1 MSSIVLLA
9 VLLFSVGQG
18 AADGDDETP
27 VSIFHPS
34 YLILAAGIFTA
45 FIAGDLFNLY
55 VGFEI
60 LLVASYVLIT
70 LGSTESRIR
79 TGVVYIVVSL
89 VSSILFLAAIAMIY
103 GALGTVNMVQIS
115 ERMAQLPPDTQLL
128 LHLMLLLAFSIKAAV
143 FPLSFWLPDSYPT
156 APAPVTAVFAGLL
169 TKVGV
174 YALIRTETQLFSD
187 SDVNLLLMIVAL
199 ATMIVGVLGAVA
211 QAELK
216 RILSFTLVSHVGYMV
231 FGLAIATPAA
241 IGATIY
247 YMVHHIVVQTTLFLA
262 IGLIE
267 RRAGS
272 TSILRV
278 TGLMRAAPVIAVLYF
293 IPAINLGGLPPFS
306 GFIGKFALF
315 DAAAE
320 VGTPIMIV
328 LIVGGIVTSLLTL
341 YALMRAWNLSFWRE
355 EQDSAETESRISYLG
370 AAPAAGIK
378 TERRVIPSIMT
389 MTTAGMVGVTD
400 RAHGLRGPPVRRVRP
415 HRRLAPRA
423 RQPDAAAGGGRPVS
437 PDSRQSTRR
446 IAAQVVAA
454 AALLRVAR
462 RAVDAALGPVHLV
475 AFVTG
480 RGGGGR
486 RDARVPSAAGG
497 AVGPGQPLVGPRLRA
512 RVPRRARARVAHGGL
527 AGVRLP
533 AAAGR
538 RRDRGAA
545 PDRRRPDHDAHGGDG
560 IPHSRIPHHR
570 RGPRP
575 ADPVPAHHRRAH
587 RSGCRAPAREH
598 PAVGGAHRARR
609 RLARRRST
617 ASPRPRRE
625 SRREPVRLRHRG
637 RLRRGG
643 ARDPVADRRRAR
655 RSSTARSPPTCC

>member
-1 MSSIVLLA
+1 VSALVPLLVTLPLLGAAIALIAGRHRKTQVAVSITTLTIVLVIAAVLLIVVDAGNQPIAVSVGGWPIPFGIVLYVDRLAALLVVVSSIVLLA

-18 AADGDDETP
+18 AADGDDDTP

-34 YLILAAGIFTA
+34 YLILSAGIFNA

-115 ERMAQLPPDTQLL
+115 QRMGELPQDTQLA
-128 LHLMLLLAFSIKAAV
+128 LHLMLLLAFGIKAAV

-174 YALIRTETQLFSD
+174 YALIRTETQLFAQD
-187 SDVNLLLMIVAL
+187 DINFLLMIIAL

-216 RILSFTLVSHVGYMV
+216 RILSFTLVSHIGYMV

-262 IGLIE
+262 VGLVE

-278 TGLMRAAPVIAVLYF
+278 TGLMRAAPVIAILYF
-293 IPAINLGGLPPFS
+293 IPAVNLGGLPPFS

-315 DAAAE
+315 DAAAQ
-320 VGTPIMIV
+320 VGTPIMMV

-355 EQDSAETESRISYLG
+355 EEDSAETESRISYLG
-370 AAPAAGIK
+370 DAPAAGIQ
-378 TERRVIPSIMT
+378 TERRVIPRIMT
-389 MTTAGMVGVTD
+389 AATTGMVAVTV
-400 RAHGLRGPPVRRVRP
+400 ALTIFAGPIYDVC
-415 HRRLAPRA
+415 A
-423 RQPDAAAGGGRPVS
+423 RIGAS
-437 PDSRQSTRR
+437 
-446 IAAQVVAA
+446 
-454 AALLRVAR
+454 LL
-462 RAVDAALGPVHLV
+462 
-475 AFVTG
+475 
-480 RGGGGR
+480 
-486 RDARVPSAAGG
+486 
-497 AVGPGQPLVGPRLRA
+497 
-512 RVPRRARARVAHGGL
+512 
-527 AGVRLP
+527 
-533 AAAGR
+533 
-538 RRDRGAA
+538 
-545 PDRRRPDHDAHGGDG
+545 
-560 IPHSRIPHHR
+560 
-570 RGPRP
+570 
-575 ADPVPAHHRRAH
+575 
-587 RSGCRAPAREH
+587 
-598 PAVGGAHRARR
+598 
-609 RLARRRST
+609 
-617 ASPRPRRE
+617 
-625 SRREPVRLRHRG
+625 EPVTLTQ
-637 RLRRGG
+637 LQEE
-643 ARDPVADRRRAR
+643 VEE
-655 RSSTARSPPTCC
+655 

>member
-1 MSSIVLLA
+1 MSVSALVPLLVTLPLLGAAIALIAGRHRKTQVAVSVVTLTLVLAIAAVLLVVVDIGNAPIAVSVGNWPIPFGIVLYVDRLAALLVVVSSIVLLA

-18 AADGDDETP
+18 AADGDDDTP

-89 VSSILFLAAIAMIY
+89 VSSILFLASIAVIY
-103 GALGTVNMVQIS
+103 GALGTVNMIQIS
-115 ERMAQLPPDTQLL
+115 ERMTQLPQQTQTV
-128 LHLMLLLAFSIKAAV
+128 LHVLLLLAFSIKAAV

-174 YALIRTETQLFSD
+174 YAMIRTETLLFSD
-187 SDVNLLLMIVAL
+187 NDVNFVLMIVAL

-262 IGLIE
+262 VGLIE

-278 TGLMRAAPVIAVLYF
+278 KGLMRAAPVIAVLYF

-306 GFIGKFALF
+306 GFIGKYALF

-320 VGTPIMIV
+320 VGTPIMMV

-341 YALMRAWNLSFWRE
+341 YALMRAWNLAFWRE
-355 EQDSAETESRISYLG
+355 EEDSAETESRISYLG
-370 AAPAAGIK
+370 AAPAAAVE
-378 TERRVIPSIMT
+378 TERRVIPRIMT
-389 MTTAGMVGVTD
+389 AATAGMVAVTV
-400 RAHGLRGPPVRRVRP
+400 ALTLFAGPLYEVC
-415 HRRLAPRA
+415 A
-423 RQPDAAAGGGRPVS
+423 RIGASLLEPVS
-437 PDSRQSTRR
+437 ISQLQDE
-446 IAAQVVAA
+446 
-454 AALLRVAR
+454 
-462 RAVDAALGPVHLV
+462 
-475 AFVTG
+475 
-480 RGGGGR
+480 
-486 RDARVPSAAGG
+486 AG
-497 AVGPGQPLVGPRLRA
+497 Q
-512 RVPRRARARVAHGGL
+512 
-527 AGVRLP
+527 
-533 AAAGR
+533 
-538 RRDRGAA
+538 
-545 PDRRRPDHDAHGGDG
+545 
-560 IPHSRIPHHR
+560 
-570 RGPRP
+570 
-575 ADPVPAHHRRAH
+575 
-587 RSGCRAPAREH
+587 
-598 PAVGGAHRARR
+598 
-609 RLARRRST
+609 
-617 ASPRPRRE
+617 
-625 SRREPVRLRHRG
+625 
-637 RLRRGG
+637 
-643 ARDPVADRRRAR
+643 
-655 RSSTARSPPTCC
+655 

>member
-1 MSSIVLLA
+1 MSVSALVPLLVTLPLLGAAVALIAGRHRKTQVAVSLTTLTIVLVIASVLLYTVDVGGQPIAVSVGGWPVPFGIVLYVDRLAALLVVVSSGVLLA

-18 AADGDDETP
+18 AADGDDDTP

-89 VSSILFLAAIAMIY
+89 VSSILFLASIAMIY

-115 ERMAQLPPDTQLL
+115 QRMTELPQDTQLL

-174 YALIRTETQLFSD
+174 YAIIRTETELFRD
-187 SDVNLLLMIVAL
+187 SEVNTLLMVVAL

-216 RILSFTLVSHVGYMV
+216 RILSFTLVSHIGYMV
-231 FGLAIATPAA
+231 FGLAIATPAS

-262 IGLIE
+262 VGLVE

-293 IPAINLGGLPPFS
+293 IPAVNLGGLPPFS

-315 DAAAE
+315 DAAAK
-320 VGTPIMIV
+320 VGTPIMMV

-355 EQDSAETESRISYLG
+355 EEDSAETEARISYLG
-370 AAPAAGIK
+370 ASPGGVD
-378 TERRVIPSIMT
+378 TERRVIPKIMT
-389 MTTAGMVGVTD
+389 AATTGMVAITV
-400 RAHGLRGPPVRRVRP
+400 GLTIFAGPLYDVC
-415 HRRLAPRA
+415 A
-423 RQPDAAAGGGRPVS
+423 RIG
-437 PDSRQSTRR
+437 DS
-446 IAAQVVAA
+446 
-454 AALLRVAR
+454 LL
-462 RAVDAALGPVHLV
+462 
-475 AFVTG
+475 
-480 RGGGGR
+480 
-486 RDARVPSAAGG
+486 
-497 AVGPGQPLVGPRLRA
+497 
-512 RVPRRARARVAHGGL
+512 
-527 AGVRLP
+527 
-533 AAAGR
+533 
-538 RRDRGAA
+538 
-545 PDRRRPDHDAHGGDG
+545 
-560 IPHSRIPHHR
+560 
-570 RGPRP
+570 
-575 ADPVPAHHRRAH
+575 
-587 RSGCRAPAREH
+587 
-598 PAVGGAHRARR
+598 
-609 RLARRRST
+609 
-617 ASPRPRRE
+617 
-625 SRREPVRLRHRG
+625 EPVNLTQLEEEVG
-637 RLRRGG
+637 R
-643 ARDPVADRRRAR
+643 
-655 RSSTARSPPTCC
+655 

>member
-1 MSSIVLLA
+1 MSMSALVPLLVTLPLLGAAIALIAGRHRKTQVAVSVITLTLVLAIAAVLLVVVDAGDAPIAVSVGNWPIPFGIVLYVDRLAALLVVVSSIVLLA

-18 AADGDDETP
+18 AADGDDDTP

-89 VSSILFLAAIAMIY
+89 VSSILFLAAIAVIY
-103 GALGTVNMVQIS
+103 GALGTVNMIQIS
-115 ERMAQLPPDTQLL
+115 ERMTQLPQQIQTV
-128 LHLMLLLAFSIKAAV
+128 LHVLLLLAFSIKAAV

-174 YALIRTETQLFSD
+174 YAMIRTETLIFREN
-187 SDVNLLLMIVAL
+187 DVNFVLMIVAL
-199 ATMIVGVLGAVA
+199 ATMIVGVLGALA

-262 IGLIE
+262 VGLIE

-278 TGLMRAAPVIAVLYF
+278 KGQMRAAPVIAVLYF
-293 IPAINLGGLPPFS
+293 IPAVNLGGLPPFS
-306 GFIGKFALF
+306 GFIGKYALF

-320 VGTPIMIV
+320 VGTPIMMV

-341 YALMRAWNLSFWRE
+341 YALMRAWNLAFWRE
-355 EQDSAETESRISYLG
+355 EEDSTETESRISYLG
-370 AAPAAGIK
+370 AAPAAAVE
-378 TERRVIPSIMT
+378 TERRVIPRIMT
-389 MTTAGMVGVTD
+389 AATAGMVAVTI
-400 RAHGLRGPPVRRVRP
+400 ALTVFAGPLYEVC
-415 HRRLAPRA
+415 A
-423 RQPDAAAGGGRPVS
+423 RIGASLLDPVS
-437 PDSRQSTRR
+437 ISQLQDE
-446 IAAQVVAA
+446 
-454 AALLRVAR
+454 
-462 RAVDAALGPVHLV
+462 
-475 AFVTG
+475 
-480 RGGGGR
+480 
-486 RDARVPSAAGG
+486 
-497 AVGPGQPLVGPRLRA
+497 
-512 RVPRRARARVAHGGL
+512 
-527 AGVRLP
+527 
-533 AAAGR
+533 AGR
-538 RRDRGAA
+538 
-545 PDRRRPDHDAHGGDG
+545 
-560 IPHSRIPHHR
+560 
-570 RGPRP
+570 
-575 ADPVPAHHRRAH
+575 
-587 RSGCRAPAREH
+587 
-598 PAVGGAHRARR
+598 
-609 RLARRRST
+609 
-617 ASPRPRRE
+617 
-625 SRREPVRLRHRG
+625 
-637 RLRRGG
+637 
-643 ARDPVADRRRAR
+643 
-655 RSSTARSPPTCC
+655 

>member
-1 MSSIVLLA
+1 MSALVPLLVTLPLLGAAIALIAGRHRKTQVAVSITTLTIVLVIAAVLLIVVDAGNQPIAVSVGGWPIPFGIVLYVDRLAALLVVVSSIVLLA

-18 AADGDDETP
+18 AADGDDDTP
-27 VSIFHPS
+27 LSIFHPS
-34 YLILAAGIFTA
+34 YLILSAGIFNA

-115 ERMAQLPPDTQLL
+115 QRMGELPQDTQLA
-128 LHLMLLLAFSIKAAV
+128 LHLMLLLAFGIKAAV

-174 YALIRTETQLFSD
+174 YALIRTETQLFAQD
-187 SDVNLLLMIVAL
+187 DINFLLMIIAL

-216 RILSFTLVSHVGYMV
+216 RILSFTLVSHIGYMV

-262 IGLIE
+262 VGLVE

-278 TGLMRAAPVIAVLYF
+278 TGLMRAAPVIAILYF
-293 IPAINLGGLPPFS
+293 IPAVNLGGLPPFS

-315 DAAAE
+315 DAAAQ
-320 VGTPIMIV
+320 VGTPIMMV

-355 EQDSAETESRISYLG
+355 EEDSAETESRISYLG
-370 AAPAAGIK
+370 DAPAAGIQ
-378 TERRVIPSIMT
+378 TERRVIPRIMT
-389 MTTAGMVGVTD
+389 AATTGMVAVTV
-400 RAHGLRGPPVRRVRP
+400 ALTIFAGPIYDVC
-415 HRRLAPRA
+415 A
-423 RQPDAAAGGGRPVS
+423 RIGAS
-437 PDSRQSTRR
+437 
-446 IAAQVVAA
+446 
-454 AALLRVAR
+454 LL
-462 RAVDAALGPVHLV
+462 
-475 AFVTG
+475 
-480 RGGGGR
+480 
-486 RDARVPSAAGG
+486 
-497 AVGPGQPLVGPRLRA
+497 
-512 RVPRRARARVAHGGL
+512 
-527 AGVRLP
+527 
-533 AAAGR
+533 
-538 RRDRGAA
+538 
-545 PDRRRPDHDAHGGDG
+545 
-560 IPHSRIPHHR
+560 
-570 RGPRP
+570 
-575 ADPVPAHHRRAH
+575 
-587 RSGCRAPAREH
+587 
-598 PAVGGAHRARR
+598 
-609 RLARRRST
+609 
-617 ASPRPRRE
+617 
-625 SRREPVRLRHRG
+625 EPVTLTQ
-637 RLRRGG
+637 LQEE
-643 ARDPVADRRRAR
+643 VEE
-655 RSSTARSPPTCC
+655 

>member
-1 MSSIVLLA
+1 MNALVPLLVTLPLLGAAAALIAGRHRKAQVVVSVLTLTAVLVIAAVLLVVVDAGNAPLAVSVGNWPIPFGIVLYVDRLAALLVVVSSVVLLA

-18 AADGDDETP
+18 AADGDDDTP

-89 VSSILFLAAIAMIY
+89 VSSILFLAAIAVIY

-115 ERMAQLPPDTQLL
+115 ERMTQLPQQTQTV
-128 LHLMLLLAFSIKAAV
+128 LHILLLLAFSIKAAV

-174 YALIRTETQLFSD
+174 YAMIRTETELFREN
-187 SDVNLLLMIVAL
+187 DVNLLLLIVAL

-262 IGLIE
+262 VGLIE
-267 RRAGS
+267 RNAGS

-278 TGLMRAAPVIAVLYF
+278 KGLMRAAPVIAVLYF

-306 GFIGKFALF
+306 GFIGKYALF
-315 DAAAE
+315 NAAAE
-320 VGTPIMIV
+320 VGTPIMLV

-341 YALMRAWNLSFWRE
+341 YALMRAWNLAFWRE
-355 EQDSAETESRISYLG
+355 EDDSAETEARISYLG
-370 AAPAAGIK
+370 GAPAAAVE
-378 TERRVIPSIMT
+378 TERRVIPRIMT
-389 MTTAGMVGVTD
+389 ASTVGMVAVTV
-400 RAHGLRGPPVRRVRP
+400 ALTIFAGPLYEVC
-415 HRRLAPRA
+415 
-423 RQPDAAAGGGRPVS
+423 
-437 PDSRQSTRR
+437 TR
-446 IAAQVVAA
+446 IG
-454 AALLRVAR
+454 AALL
-462 RAVDAALGPVHLV
+462 
-475 AFVTG
+475 
-480 RGGGGR
+480 
-486 RDARVPSAAGG
+486 
-497 AVGPGQPLVGPRLRA
+497 
-512 RVPRRARARVAHGGL
+512 
-527 AGVRLP
+527 
-533 AAAGR
+533 
-538 RRDRGAA
+538 
-545 PDRRRPDHDAHGGDG
+545 
-560 IPHSRIPHHR
+560 
-570 RGPRP
+570 
-575 ADPVPAHHRRAH
+575 
-587 RSGCRAPAREH
+587 
-598 PAVGGAHRARR
+598 
-609 RLARRRST
+609 
-617 ASPRPRRE
+617 
-625 SRREPVRLRHRG
+625 EPVSISQLEDEAG
-637 RLRRGG
+637 Q
-643 ARDPVADRRRAR
+643 
-655 RSSTARSPPTCC
+655 

>member
-1 MSSIVLLA
+1 MSVSALVPLLVTLPLLGAAIALIAGRHRKTQVAVSVVTLTVVLGIAAVLLVVVDAGNAPIAVSVGNWPIPFGIVLYVDRLAALLVVVSSIVLLA

-18 AADGDDETP
+18 AADGDDDTP

-89 VSSILFLAAIAMIY
+89 VSSILFLAAIAVIY

-115 ERMAQLPPDTQLL
+115 ERMSQLPQQTQTV
-128 LHLMLLLAFSIKAAV
+128 LHVLLLLAFSIKAAV

-174 YALIRTETQLFSD
+174 YAMIRTETLIFREN
-187 SDVNLLLMIVAL
+187 DVNFVLMIVAL
-199 ATMIVGVLGAVA
+199 ATMIVGVLGALA

-241 IGATIY
+241 VGATIY

-262 IGLIE
+262 VGLIE

-278 TGLMRAAPVIAVLYF
+278 KGLMRAAPVIAVLYF

-306 GFIGKFALF
+306 GFIGKYALF

-320 VGTPIMIV
+320 VGTPIMMV

-341 YALMRAWNLSFWRE
+341 YALMRAWNLAFWRE
-355 EQDSAETESRISYLG
+355 EEDSTETESRISYLG
-370 AAPAAGIK
+370 AAPAAAVE
-378 TERRVIPSIMT
+378 TERRVIPRIMT
-389 MTTAGMVGVTD
+389 AATAGMVAVTI
-400 RAHGLRGPPVRRVRP
+400 ALTVFAGPLYEVCARVGAS
-415 HRRLAPRA
+415 LL
-423 RQPDAAAGGGRPVS
+423 DPVS
-437 PDSRQSTRR
+437 ISQLQDE
-446 IAAQVVAA
+446 
-454 AALLRVAR
+454 
-462 RAVDAALGPVHLV
+462 
-475 AFVTG
+475 
-480 RGGGGR
+480 GG
-486 RDARVPSAAGG
+486 
-497 AVGPGQPLVGPRLRA
+497 Q
-512 RVPRRARARVAHGGL
+512 
-527 AGVRLP
+527 
-533 AAAGR
+533 
-538 RRDRGAA
+538 
-545 PDRRRPDHDAHGGDG
+545 
-560 IPHSRIPHHR
+560 
-570 RGPRP
+570 
-575 ADPVPAHHRRAH
+575 
-587 RSGCRAPAREH
+587 
-598 PAVGGAHRARR
+598 
-609 RLARRRST
+609 
-617 ASPRPRRE
+617 
-625 SRREPVRLRHRG
+625 
-637 RLRRGG
+637 
-643 ARDPVADRRRAR
+643 
-655 RSSTARSPPTCC
+655 

>member
-1 MSSIVLLA
+1 MSALVPLLVTLPLLGAAIALIAGRHRKTQVAVSVVTLTVVLVIAAVLLVVVDAGNAPIAVSVGNWPIPFGIVLYVDRLAALLVVISSVVLLA

-18 AADGDDETP
+18 AADGDDDTP

-70 LGSTESRIR
+70 LGGTESRIR

-89 VSSILFLAAIAMIY
+89 VSSILFLAAIAVIY

-115 ERMAQLPPDTQLL
+115 ERMTQLPQQTQTV
-128 LHLMLLLAFSIKAAV
+128 LHVLLLLAFSIKAAV

-174 YALIRTETQLFSD
+174 YAMIRTETELFREN
-187 SDVNLLLMIVAL
+187 DVNFLLLIVAL

-262 IGLIE
+262 VGLIE

-278 TGLMRAAPVIAVLYF
+278 KGLMRAAPVIAVLYF
-293 IPAINLGGLPPFS
+293 IPAVNLGGLPPFS
-306 GFIGKFALF
+306 GFIGKYALF

-320 VGTPIMIV
+320 VGTPIMLV

-341 YALMRAWNLSFWRE
+341 YALMRAWNLAFWRE
-355 EQDSAETESRISYLG
+355 EDDSAETEARISYLG
-370 AAPAAGIK
+370 AAPAAAIE
-378 TERRVIPSIMT
+378 TERRVIPRIMT
-389 MTTAGMVGVTD
+389 AATAGMVAVTV
-400 RAHGLRGPPVRRVRP
+400 GLTLFAGPLYDVC
-415 HRRLAPRA
+415 A
-423 RQPDAAAGGGRPVS
+423 RIGASLLEPVS
-437 PDSRQSTRR
+437 ISQLEDE
-446 IAAQVVAA
+446 
-454 AALLRVAR
+454 
-462 RAVDAALGPVHLV
+462 
-475 AFVTG
+475 
-480 RGGGGR
+480 
-486 RDARVPSAAGG
+486 
-497 AVGPGQPLVGPRLRA
+497 
-512 RVPRRARARVAHGGL
+512 
-527 AGVRLP
+527 
-533 AAAGR
+533 AGR
-538 RRDRGAA
+538 
-545 PDRRRPDHDAHGGDG
+545 
-560 IPHSRIPHHR
+560 
-570 RGPRP
+570 
-575 ADPVPAHHRRAH
+575 
-587 RSGCRAPAREH
+587 
-598 PAVGGAHRARR
+598 
-609 RLARRRST
+609 
-617 ASPRPRRE
+617 
-625 SRREPVRLRHRG
+625 
-637 RLRRGG
+637 
-643 ARDPVADRRRAR
+643 
-655 RSSTARSPPTCC
+655 

>member
-1 MSSIVLLA
+1 MNALVPLVVTLPLLGAAIALITSRHRRVQVLVSIVTLSVALVISLVMLVAVDAGKPLAVAVGGWPVPFGIVLYVDRLSALLLVVSAIVLLA

-34 YLILAAGIFTA
+34 YLILATGIFDA
-45 FIAGDLFNLY
+45 FVAGDLFNLY

-89 VSSILFLAAIAMIY
+89 VSSVLFLAAIAMIY
-103 GALGTVNMVQIS
+103 AAVGTVNMVQIS
-115 ERMAQLPPDTQLL
+115 QRMAELPPSTQLT

-174 YALIRTETQLFSD
+174 YALVRTETLLFRSD
-187 SDVNLLLMIVAL
+187 DVNVLLMWVAL

-216 RILSFTLVSHVGYMV
+216 RILSFTLVSHIGYMV
-231 FGLAIATPAA
+231 FGLAVATPAS

-247 YMVHHIVVQTTLFLA
+247 YMVHHIVVQTTLFLSV
-262 IGLIE
+262 GLIE

-278 TGLMRAAPVIAVLYF
+278 KGLMRAAPLLAALYF

-315 DAAAE
+315 DAAASQ
-320 VGTPIMIV
+320 GGGLNML

-355 EQDSAETESRISYLG
+355 KDDAPETETLQRIGYLD
-370 AAPAAGIK
+370 AAPLATVT
-378 TERRVIPSIMT
+378 TERRVIPRIMT
-389 MTTAGMVGVTD
+389 AATTGMVCVTV
-400 RAHGLRGPPVRRVRP
+400 ALTVFAGPIYDVC
-415 HRRLAPRA
+415 
-423 RQPDAAAGGGRPVS
+423 
-437 PDSRQSTRR
+437 
-446 IAAQVVAA
+446 
-454 AALLRVAR
+454 
-462 RAVDAALGPVHLV
+462 
-475 AFVTG
+475 
-480 RGGGGR
+480 
-486 RDARVPSAAGG
+486 
-497 AVGPGQPLVGPRLRA
+497 
-512 RVPRRARARVAHGGL
+512 ARAGASILQPVQL
-527 AGVRLP
+527 TQLTEEV
-533 AAAGR
+533 GR
-538 RRDRGAA
+538 
-545 PDRRRPDHDAHGGDG
+545 
-560 IPHSRIPHHR
+560 
-570 RGPRP
+570 
-575 ADPVPAHHRRAH
+575 
-587 RSGCRAPAREH
+587 
-598 PAVGGAHRARR
+598 
-609 RLARRRST
+609 
-617 ASPRPRRE
+617 
-625 SRREPVRLRHRG
+625 
-637 RLRRGG
+637 
-643 ARDPVADRRRAR
+643 
-655 RSSTARSPPTCC
+655 